1 MPTQGDMNEAERA
14 AVLEWVDRE
23 TENEAFKDYLHA
35 ISELN
40 TATTKRRNI
49 RIFSGLGVG
58 AGVSAIVGGEMS
70 IDAGV
75 LIIFAALVGVVWS
88 FAENAKINELASKAA
103 RLDERHRQLCQRRA
117 TDRI

>member
-1 MPTQGDMNEAERA
+1 MPTQVNMNEAERA
-14 AVLEWVDRE
+14 EVLERVDRE
-23 TENEAFKDYLHA
+23 TEGQAFKEYRHA
-35 ISELN
+35 LSELN
-40 TATTKRRNI
+40 AARTKRRNI

-75 LIIFAALVGVVWS
+75 LIVFAALVGVVWS
-88 FAENAKINELASKAA
+88 FAENAKINGLASKAA